1 MAPPAPFGYFA
12 LSLLLLVSELAAAP
26 VEQSVS
32 ASRQFIVYGSDL
44 PTRGAIC
51 DLAERTKRELL
62 ACLGQRDAWATA
74 IIINVRYPQANLPE
88 LPRFNLDLA
97 QTGFGLKLQLDLLID
112 RAVSWPAVRREVLR
126 AIIVEIAYRREQH
139 VPSGAMYASP
149 PEWLLDGIP
158 SEQSDLTRERVGALL
173 ALSKTSANVWPLHKF
188 LSQPVEGLDGA
199 AHTLYRAHSF
209 ALVDLLSRG
218 PEGPRGLMQFIL
230 NLPRGST
237 DPLDDLQKHFPEI
250 FGTGSAESTWQKQ
263 IARLSRDQP
272 YQLLSSAETERRLDE
287 TLRLTISDG
296 GEPTRYDL
304 GQFPVFK
311 RQKTAPRALR
321 ELATRL
327 AALGVR
333 THPVYAPI
341 IAEYAQIVS
350 SIQSGRT
357 LMVEKH
363 LEQLAS
369 KRRAMSAQSRAIDDY
384 LNWFEATSLVHP
396 SGQFV
401 DYMKAAERAAQ
412 PERTRRD
419 PISVYLDALEFQL
432 EEEKPAVR

>member
-1 MAPPAPFGYFA
+1 MPPPGPLRFVA
-12 LSLLLLVSELAAAP
+12 LSFLLLVSELVATP

-32 ASRQFIVYGSDL
+32 TSGQFIVYGTDL

-62 ACLGQRDAWATA
+62 ACLRQRDAWSTA
-74 IIINVRYPQANLPE
+74 IIINALYPQANLPE
-88 LPRFNLDLA
+88 LPRFNLDLG

-112 RAVSWPAVRREVLR
+112 RAVNWREIRRQVLR
-126 AIIVEIAYRREQH
+126 GIIVEMAYRGEQQ
-139 VPSGAMYASP
+139 VPAGAMYRSP

-158 SEQSDLTRERVGALL
+158 SEQSDMTRERVGAILG
-173 ALSKTSANVWPLHKF
+173 LSKPSANVWPLHKF
-188 LSQPVEGLDGA
+188 LTHPVKDLDEA
-199 AHTLYRAHSF
+199 ARTLYRAHSF

-218 PEGPRGLMQFIL
+218 PEGPHRLTQFIL
-230 NLPRGST
+230 NLPHASN
-237 DPLDDLQKHFPEI
+237 DPMEDLRKHFPEI
-250 FGTGSAESTWQKQ
+250 FGTESAEATWQKQ

-272 YQLLSSAETERRLDE
+272 YQLLSGAETERRLDE
-287 TLRLTISDG
+287 ILRLTISDG
-296 GEPTRYDL
+296 GDATRYDL
-304 GQFPVFK
+304 AQFPVFL
-311 RQKTAPRALR
+311 RRKTAPGALS

-333 THPVYAPI
+333 AHPLYAQI

-350 SIQSGRT
+350 AIQRGRT
-357 LMVEKH
+357 LMVGKH

-369 KRRAMSAQSRAIDDY
+369 KRPAMSAQSRAIDDY
-384 LNWFEATSLVHP
+384 LNWFEATRLVHP

-401 DYMKAAERAAQ
+401 DYIKAAERAAQ
-412 PERTRRD
+412 PPRTRRD
-419 PISVYLDALEFQL
+419 PISIYLDALEFQL